1 MRGKQ
6 PKYLTEREDNK
17 YWIRFNKQKQK
28 IKSKYPQE
36 LFDRPAEYNK
46 QTHYP
51 LEHQRLYRK
60 YLKEMGDLLHKK
72 DGWHQKFVW
81 DTVSESDRMIKER
94 ELRMMNK
101 EKNHYY

>member
-1 MRGKQ
+1 MGNESN
-6 PKYLTEREDNK
+6 YLKLREENK
-17 YWIRFNKQKQK
+17 YYQKFNKQKQK
-28 IKSKYPQE
+28 IKSKYPEE
-36 LFDRPAEYNK
+36 LFDIPAEYNK

-81 DTVSESDRMIKER
+81 DTISESDKEYYER
-94 ELRMMNK
+94 KLRGMNK
-101 EKNHYY
+101 EKIHYY